1 MAIKDLLV
9 KQGKVELVAEVTK
22 KGDVRE
28 FEKFGKK
35 GRVCNA
41 TIHDDTGDVTL
52 TLWND
57 QIDQVD
63 VGATVK
69 ISNGFVSEWQGE
81 KQLSTGRFG
90 TLEVVGKGTSSPP
103 SVPSATQK
111 APGAKAGDDDEDGG
125 GDGGE
130 ERSEDAD
137 LSINEEEVL

>member
-1 MAIKDLLV
+1 MAIKDLQV
-9 KQGKVELVAEVTK
+9 KQGKVELVAEVTQ

-41 TIHDDTGDVTL
+41 TIRDDTGNVTL

-57 QIDQVD
+57 QIDQVE

-90 TLEVVGKGTSSPP
+90 TLEVVGKGSSSPGSP
-103 SVPSATQK
+103 ASIGIK
-111 APGAKAGDDDEDGG
+111 APGTKAADDEDGDG
-125 GDGGE
+125 GDGEE
-130 ERSEDAD
+130 ERSGDAD